1 MLFLEQIDA
10 YRDSDRT
17 AFQNGEQSLTYR
29 QLHLY
34 SDRLAALIRQ
44 RLGDDRSPLVVYGHK
59 SPLMMVAFLA
69 CAKAGHAYCPI
80 DLSFPHSRVQD
91 IVDAV
96 EPKLILAAAEW
107 PLDQREAVLDE
118 AQLYQIVSR
127 EYSQTEEV
135 FDWRSVSVR
144 EDETYYI
151 IFTSGSTGKPKG
163 VQITYANLN
172 HYIDWIN
179 TVGTT
184 KTQKVYLNQAPF
196 SFDLSVMDLY
206 LSLANEGTLYAI
218 DKEIQL
224 DYAQLFAALRAG
236 RINVWVSTP
245 SFADICLADPTF
257 SGEQMPELELF
268 LFCGETLT
276 NKTAARLK
284 KRFPQAQVFN
294 TYGPTESTVCITQVE
309 ITDEVMA
316 KYEPLPIGAAK
327 TGTLVRIQNGNEIL
341 PEGEAGEIVIL
352 GDTVSSGYF
361 KNSQQTEKAF
371 FTDGET
377 GLRGYRTGDKGYLKD
392 GQLFYQGRIDL
403 QIKLHGYRIE
413 IEDIESNLMKLP
425 GMDKVVVLP
434 NIDKQQ
440 KVKSITAYCL
450 YRPPVATGAE
460 GGLSAN
466 AENRLPVNVEAQ
478 TSSSDAATRIKQEL
492 AAFVPAYMIPKKI
505 VLMDAIPVTTNGKAD
520 RQALLKE
527 LGK

>member
-1 MLFLEQIDA
+1 MLFLEQIDT
-10 YRDSDRT
+10 YRNSDRL
-17 AFQNGEQSLTYR
+17 AFQNGEQSLSYSR
-29 QLHLY
+29 LHRY

-44 RLGDDRSPLVVYGHK
+44 RLGDDRSPLLVYGHK
-59 SPLMMVAFLA
+59 SPLMLVSFLA
-69 CAKAGHAYCPI
+69 CVKAGHAYCPI

-96 EPKLILAAAEW
+96 EPKLILATADW
-107 PLDQREAVLDE
+107 PLEHSEAVLTEADMDQLIRQEPAEGDE
-118 AQLYQIVSR
+118 P
-127 EYSQTEEV
+127 
-135 FDWRSVSVR
+135 FDWRAVSVR

-172 HYIDWIN
+172 HYIAWIN
-179 TVGTT
+179 TVGTS

-196 SFDLSVMDLY
+196 SFDLSVMDLH

-224 DYAQLFAALRAG
+224 DYAKLFAALRAG
-236 RINVWVSTP
+236 RLNVWVSTP
-245 SFADICLADPTF
+245 SFADICLADPSF
-257 SGEQMPELELF
+257 SEEEMPGLELF

-294 TYGPTESTVCITQVE
+294 TYGPTESTVCITEVE
-309 ITDEVMA
+309 ITDEVLA

-327 TGTLVRIQNGNEIL
+327 PGTLVRIQNGDEIL
-341 PEGEAGEIVIL
+341 PAGEAGEIVIL

-361 KNSQQTEKAF
+361 KNPQQSEKAF
-371 FTDGET
+371 FTDTVT
-377 GLRGYRTGDKGYLKD
+377 GMRGYRTGDKGYLKD

-440 KVKSITAYCL
+440 KVKSITAYCM
-450 YRPPVATGAE
+450 YQPPAEAKEEPEAEQVA
-460 GGLSAN
+460 
-466 AENRLPVNVEAQ
+466 
-478 TSSSDAATRIKQEL
+478 RIKQEL

-520 RQALLKE
+520 RRALLKE